1 MESRYQIKLL
11 NDIIKFYAE
20 TVNMLAFELM
30 YHVRAT
36 IYCVVKNITQDN
48 RTFTFKFS
56 FLWNLFLLNIPNK
69 ILLTRNF
76 VLTAYISE
84 S

>member
-36 IYCVVKNITQDN
+36 IYCVVKILSKIIEHLLLSSP
-48 RTFTFKFS
+48 FYGIYFS
-56 FLWNLFLLNIPNK
+56 
-69 ILLTRNF
+69 
-76 VLTAYISE
+76 
-84 S
+84 